1 MEFSSPNSNSLHSR
15 EIKYRFKPITSKK
28 SSAADAA
35 EANHH
40 VINIVEGNEDRFASM
55 HNKISEPPR
64 LLSMGAGRSTCCIF
78 RVPESMVDINGRA
91 YQPRIV
97 SIGPYHH
104 GKPQLRMIEEHK
116 WRYLGLLLK
125 RMQERGLELEDFFRA
140 IQPLEQKARECYSE
154 TIQLSSYE
162 FLEMMVLDGC
172 FIIELFRK
180 VGNLVPF
187 EPEDPILSMLWIL
200 PFFYR
205 DFLRLENQ
213 IPFSILQCLFDLSN
227 MTEEKPDK
235 SLSMLALEFFNN
247 AMLRPDEVI
256 AKYHD
261 LKAQHLLDLI
271 RASFIPSDQD
281 HEPSKVR
288 AQPRMLHPVSKL
300 RRAGINITPGKADS
314 FLVIKFR
321 HGVIEMPPITIDD
334 FMGSFLLNCVTYE
347 QCHGSRTRHFTD
359 YATLMDCLVN
369 SYKDVEYLCERNI
382 FENFFGSEGEVARF
396 INDMGKET
404 AFDIDNC
411 YLAKLFSDVHQYY
424 RNSWHVQWASFK
436 HTYFETPWSFISAL
450 AALILLL
457 LTIAQTFFT
466 IYPTVRE
473 PDKS

>member
-1 MEFSSPNSNSLHSR
+1 MNSPDSSQNSR
-15 EIKYRFKPITSKK
+15 ENFKSVITRMR
-28 SSAADAA
+28 SSAAYG
-35 EANHH
+35 EARP
-40 VINIVEGNEDRFASM
+40 VINIMEGNEDRLASM
-55 HNKISEPPR
+55 HQKISEPPR
-64 LLSMGAGRSTCCIF
+64 LLCMGAGRSSCCIF
-78 RVPESMVDINGRA
+78 RVPESMADVNCKA

-116 WRYLGLLLK
+116 WRYLGILLK
-125 RMQERGLELEDFFRA
+125 RMQEKGLELEDFFKA
-140 IQPLEQKARECYSE
+140 IQPLELKAREYYSE
-154 TIQLSSYE
+154 TIQLGSDE
-162 FLEMMVLDGC
+162 FLEMIVLDGC

-180 VGNLVPF
+180 VGNLVPL
-187 EPEDPILSMLWIL
+187 EPEDPIFSMLWIL

-213 IPFSILQCLFDLSN
+213 IPFFLLQCLFDLSK
-227 MTEEKPDK
+227 MPGEKPGQ

-261 LKAQHLLDLI
+261 LKGQHLLDLV
-271 RASFIPSDQD
+271 RASFIPSDED
-281 HEPSKVR
+281 LEPCRVC
-288 AQPRMLHPVSKL
+288 APTRMLHPVSKL
-300 RRAGINITPGKADS
+300 HRAGINLNPGKADS

-334 FMGSFLLNCVTYE
+334 FMASLLLNCVAFE
-347 QCHGSRTRHFTD
+347 QCHGSRTKHFTG
-359 YATLMDCLVN
+359 YATLLDCLVN
-369 SYKDVEYLCERNI
+369 TDKDVEYLCESNI
-382 FENFFGSEGEVARF
+382 FENCFGSEGEVARF

-411 YLAKLFSDVHQYY
+411 YLSNLFRDVHQYY

-436 HTYFETPWSFISAL
+436 HTYFETRWSFISAL

-457 LTIAQTFFT
+457 LTIAQTVFT
-466 IYPTVRE
+466 TYPFYK
-473 PDKS
+473 PDKP